1 MCTYE
6 QTPERVPMNLRV
18 QEIGCLMGALSN
30 LWVGDKIGRRKTIV
44 LGGCIM
50 IVGAIL
56 QTASINYAMLVVARI
71 ITGFGNG
78 INVCLGVSRISTFSN
93 LFKQTSTVPSYH
105 CECSP
110 AAKRGSNIMI
120 EGSLI
125 TLGVM
130 ISYVSALFVER
141 RCQVNRSTRY
151 VCHMFV

>member
-6 QTPERVPMNLRV
+6 QTPERVLMNLRV

-78 INVCLGVSRISTFSN
+78 INVRLGFSSKRRSPTFLNRLQPFRRTIAS
-93 LFKQTSTVPSYH
+93 
-105 CECSP
+105 
-110 AAKRGSNIMI
+110 AARPLSAAV
-120 EGSLI
+120 
-125 TLGVM
+125 TL
-130 ISYVSALFVER
+130 
-141 RCQVNRSTRY
+141 
-151 VCHMFV
+151 